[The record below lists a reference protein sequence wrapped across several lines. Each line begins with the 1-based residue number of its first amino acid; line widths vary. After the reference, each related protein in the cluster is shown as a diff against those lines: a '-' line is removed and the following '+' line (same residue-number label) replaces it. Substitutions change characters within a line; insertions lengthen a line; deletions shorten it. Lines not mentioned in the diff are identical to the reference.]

1 MICCHIFAIIRTVVL
16 TGAWIISTHGFTT
29 PGSATFVKKPLSRDV
44 TRPLVNLQ
52 MSASNGG
59 VVITGGAAGM

>member
-1 MICCHIFAIIRTVVL
+1 MSCFHIFAIFRTVAL

-29 PGSATFVKKPLSRDV
+29 PGSVTFLKKPLSRDV
-44 TRPLVNLQ
+44 TKSIVNLQ

>member
-1 MICCHIFAIIRTVVL
+1 MSFHIFDIIRTIVL
-16 TGAWIISTHGFTT
+16 AGAWIIPTHGFTAT
-29 PGSATFVKKPLSRDV
+29 GSATFLKKTLPRDV
-44 TRPLVNLQ
+44 TRQTVNLQ